1 MAQLGRGDGQAL
13 QVWAGRWLQAWYT
26 SCPSCPSLGQGRLG
40 RRRKEAAAAIQL
52 LPPPSPGAP
61 PCTPQVDARQL
72 AKQLL
77 RSRFSTV
84 LALGEAVVLPWPAGG
99 SSDGGD
105 AGGGARLLLRVTA
118 VHTLDQQAREEA
130 VGYHCYRGGCG
141 RGDKEESAAGL
152 SLQQGFSWLQFVQAW
167 RLPVQFAE
175 RLQGTICTI
184 CQHTNNKALLPSHPP
199 CRPAHTRR
207 SDLPDHPWSTAAAA
221 AAATATS
228 ARAAAAPAAAA
239 SAEASAEARAAARR
253 SRELRQQRGRG
264 LWRGVA
270 RAAAAEHGG
279 WPRQS
284 GAPERQVSQGVRRDP
299 ELLVC
304 RRCLPGP
311 CSRVAPSL

>member
-1 MAQLGRGDGQAL
+1 MIHRTVASRSTHQSCFSLTRCSGHVLQNKAISASTAFLYSHCLQHHVPPDADLGGWAVDGGVVVVEGGWGWGGVGGGGGGGSPL
-13 QVWAGRWLQAWYT
+13 QWECRHD
-26 SCPSCPSLGQGRLG
+26 PS
-40 RRRKEAAAAIQL
+40 L
-52 LPPPSPGAP
+52 LPPQ
-61 PCTPQVDARQL
+61 QV
-72 AKQLL
+72 
-77 RSRFSTV
+77 
-84 LALGEAVVLPWPAGG
+84 E
-99 SSDGGD
+99 
-105 AGGGARLLLRVTA
+105 
-118 VHTLDQQAREEA
+118 
-130 VGYHCYRGGCG
+130 
-141 RGDKEESAAGL
+141 
-152 SLQQGFSWLQFVQAW
+152 
-167 RLPVQFAE
+167 
-175 RLQGTICTI
+175 
-184 CQHTNNKALLPSHPP
+184 
-199 CRPAHTRR
+199 
-207 SDLPDHPWSTAAAA
+207 
-221 AAATATS
+221 ATS